1 MDRPEF
7 CSAFDEHLA
16 LAGPPAIFIR
26 TLEEQ
31 WRVEPDLSRDG
42 YERARLRGEP
52 VPPLSP
58 AVHVLARDTRTGF
71 VSRFLVTAPALFAD
85 HPRLEVRFFEEETE
99 AEAVLDSLGRPPLCA
114 ESWASTPEKQD
125 G

>member
-16 LAGPPAIFIR
+16 DAGPPAIFIR
-26 TLEEQ
+26 TIEGQ

-42 YERARLRGEP
+42 YERARQRGEP
-52 VPPLSP
+52 VPPLSRP
-58 AVHVLARDTRTGF
+58 LHVLARDTRTGF
-71 VSRFLVTAPALFAD
+71 VSRFLVTAKALFFD
-85 HPRLEVRFFEEETE
+85 HPRLEVRFFEEES
-99 AEAVLDSLGRPPLCA
+99 EAVAVLGALGRPPLCA
-114 ESWASTPEKQD
+114 ESWATTPEKQD

>member
-85 HPRLEVRFFEEETE
+85 HLRHIRRRRLRPRRGGGRSAGARCVQRS
-99 AEAVLDSLGRPPLCA
+99 LD
-114 ESWASTPEKQD
+114 
-125 G
+125 